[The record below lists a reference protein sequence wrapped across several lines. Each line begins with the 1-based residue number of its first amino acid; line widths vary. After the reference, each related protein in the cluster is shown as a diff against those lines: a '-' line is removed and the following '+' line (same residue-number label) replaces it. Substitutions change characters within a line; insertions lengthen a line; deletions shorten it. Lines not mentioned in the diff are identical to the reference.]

1 MRHPTF
7 QDPYL
12 TSNLTVTTAQFV
24 VYLWSISSSLQL
36 LVLII
41 LSSAVFIFLRG
52 VGWVFCRKELPVSL
66 CCHNWKAFSFFF
78 NPLLKNIKKKK
89 KLHFSFN
96 V

>member
-12 TSNLTVTTAQFV
+12 TSNVTITTAQFV

-41 LSSAVFIFLRG
+41 LSSAVLIFLRG
-52 VGWVFCRKELPVSL
+52 AGGGVLQKGIAYLFM
-66 CCHNWKAFSFFF
+66 
-78 NPLLKNIKKKK
+78 LL
-89 KLHFSFN
+89 
-96 V
+96 